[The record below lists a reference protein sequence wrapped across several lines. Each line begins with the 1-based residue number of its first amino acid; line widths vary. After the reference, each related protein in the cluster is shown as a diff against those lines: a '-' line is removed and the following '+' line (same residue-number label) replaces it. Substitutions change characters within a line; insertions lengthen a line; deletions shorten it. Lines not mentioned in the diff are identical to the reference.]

1 MRNIVIT
8 GASSG
13 IGKELKSLFE
23 KTDRVITISR
33 SNIDSPNH
41 YVCDVTDANKVCDV
55 FEQIQHTY
63 GNIDILINNAGYG
76 LSGAIELTPIEEVRA
91 LFDVNFFGVFSCT
104 QNALPFMNEGGKI
117 INISSAC
124 ALFALPYR
132 AMYCASKSAVNMLS
146 FGLNMECK
154 RLGIQVCAICPGDTK
169 TNFTKNRVKINT
181 TNERYGDNIQKSAN
195 KIDSREDKRM
205 SVEKVAKKIYKTTN
219 KKHLPYQ
226 KIVGFK
232 YKVFYF
238 FSNIVPKRL
247 FMGIVNRMFNK

>member
-13 IGKELKSLFE
+13 IGKELASLFQ
-23 KTDRVITISR
+23 KDDNVITISR

-41 YVCDVTDANKVCDV
+41 YICDVSDLENVKQV
-55 FEQIQHTY
+55 FDSIKTKY
-63 GNIDILINNAGYG
+63 GHIDILINNAGFG
-76 LSGAIELTPIEEVRA
+76 LSGAIELLPAEEVKK
-91 LFDVNFFGVFSCT
+91 LFDVNFFGVLYCT
-104 QNALPFMNEGGKI
+104 QCALPLMDKGSKI
-117 INISSAC
+117 INISSVC

-154 RLGIQVCAICPGDTK
+154 KSGIQCCAICPGDTK
-169 TNFTKNRVKINT
+169 TNFTANRVKIDSSNA
-181 TNERYGDNIQKSAN
+181 RYGESITNSAK

-205 SVEKVAKKIYKTTN
+205 PVEKVAKKIYKITN
-219 KKHLPYQ
+219 KTRLPYQ
-226 KIVGFK
+226 KIIGFK

-238 FSNIVPKRL
+238 LSNIVPKKL
-247 FMGIVNRMFNK
+247 FLSIVNKMFNK

>member
-33 SNIDSPNH
+33 SKIDSPTH
-41 YVCDVTDANKVCDV
+41 YVCDVTDSNKVCDV
-55 FEQIQHTY
+55 FEQISYTY

-76 LSGAIELTPIEEVRA
+76 LSGAIELLPIEEVRN

-104 QNALPFMNEGGKI
+104 QNALPFMKKGGKV

-132 AMYCASKSAVNMLS
+132 GMYCASKSAVNMLS
-146 FGLNMECK
+146 FSLNMECK
-154 RLGIQVCAICPGDTK
+154 KSGIQVSAICPGDTK
-169 TNFTKNRVKINT
+169 TNFTANRVKISNT
-181 TNERYGDNIQKSAN
+181 NDRYGDSIVKSAN

-205 SVEKVAKKIYKTTN
+205 SVESVAKKIFKITN
-219 KKHLPYQ
+219 RKRLPYQ
-226 KIVGFK
+226 KIIGFK

-238 FSNIVPKRL
+238 CSLILPKRA
-247 FMGIVNRMFNK
+247 FMSVVNKIFNK